1 MTGNGQLDVEDSYVA
16 RYIRSH
22 QKADLAYKS
31 SYREYLIIDNLFEAP
46 YSALIVGCG
55 TLGAPLR
62 LLKGASRILGVDRS
76 EKMLAAAKKIA
87 SDCGKSGVELVQSDV
102 RAFVASARE
111 QFDFIEL
118 GLMGTYLPLD
128 IDVVESCAKILRAG
142 GVLLVSTAVITPF
155 NMRLPGDS
163 FRYRAPIASFLS
175 SMFFVLTGSPNRRI
189 SVSVYAVMRAMSAW
203 LGGRNGVDFKLL
215 FQGIQKDGV
224 DQPAVYR
231 ALIRKL

>member
-1 MTGNGQLDVEDSYVA
+1 MTRSGQLDVEDSYVA
-16 RYIRSH
+16 RYMRSH
-22 QKADLAYKS
+22 EATDLAYKI
-31 SYREYLIIDNLFEAP
+31 SYREYFIIDNLFDTP

-102 RAFVASARE
+102 RAFLASTRE
-111 QFDFIEL
+111 QFDYIEL
-118 GLMGTYLPLD
+118 GLMGTYLPFD
-128 IDVVESCAKILRAG
+128 VDVVESYARLLKPG
-142 GVLLVSTAVITPF
+142 GILLVSAAVITPF

-175 SMFFVLTGSPNRRI
+175 SVLFALTGSPKHRT
-189 SVSVYAVMRAMSAW
+189 SVSVYVVLRAMNAW
-203 LGGRNGVDFKLL
+203 LGRKGVEYKFLC
-215 FQGIQKDGV
+215 QGIQKDGAER
-224 DQPAVYR
+224 PAAYR
-231 ALIRKL
+231 ALIRRL